1 MRTRRR
7 LRVLTLAAAAAIAL
21 AAMAAPATAAPL
33 TLTLVH
39 VNDWD
44 RMAGIDGARVTGVTV
59 GGTPL
64 DDGAF
69 YTLATNDFMA
79 RGGDGYAVFQAGE
92 MLIDPASGHTD
103 GRPAD
108 RSHRRRRHGRARDR
122 GPDHAPGLRAP
133 EQPRPGSAPAQAVRA
148 QVRTGTST
156 TAATVTTTRPI
167 SSAAPRR
174 CSISRRALGPRY
186 QRIAAST

>member
-21 AAMAAPATAAPL
+21 AMMAAPATAAPLTL

-69 YTLATNDFMA
+69 HTLATNDFMA

-92 MLIDPASGHTD
+92 MLIDPASGTPMA
-103 GRPAD
+103 GQLI
-108 RSHRRRRHGRARDR
+108 
-122 GPDHAPGLRAP
+122 DH
-133 EQPRPGSAPAQAVRA
+133 
-148 QVRTGTST
+148 
-156 TAATVTTTRPI
+156 
-167 SSAAPRR
+167 
-174 CSISRRALGPRY
+174 
-186 QRIAAST
+186 IAAAGTVAPVIEGRITRQD

>member
-7 LRVLTLAAAAAIAL
+7 LRVLTLAAVAAIAL
-21 AAMAAPATAAPL
+21 AMMAAPATAAPLTLTLTL

-92 MLIDPASGHTD
+92 MLIDPASGTPMA
-103 GRPAD
+103 GQLI
-108 RSHRRRRHGRARDR
+108 
-122 GPDHAPGLRAP
+122 DH
-133 EQPRPGSAPAQAVRA
+133 
-148 QVRTGTST
+148 
-156 TAATVTTTRPI
+156 
-167 SSAAPRR
+167 
-174 CSISRRALGPRY
+174 
-186 QRIAAST
+186 IAAAGTVAPVIEGRITRQD

>member
-7 LRVLTLAAAAAIAL
+7 LRVLPLAAVAAIAL

-92 MLIDPASGHTD
+92 MLIDPASGTPMA
-103 GRPAD
+103 GQLI
-108 RSHRRRRHGRARDR
+108 
-122 GPDHAPGLRAP
+122 DH
-133 EQPRPGSAPAQAVRA
+133 
-148 QVRTGTST
+148 
-156 TAATVTTTRPI
+156 
-167 SSAAPRR
+167 
-174 CSISRRALGPRY
+174 
-186 QRIAAST
+186 IAAAGTVAPVIEGRITRQD